1 MILLDAGASKEAPF
15 VLESDESSNSPE
27 AAQPYVYPPHLDGLR
42 THGDEVDVDS
52 ILAVAELQWPTSAFV
67 GVIAFCFLA
76 IGLSIFGWASY
87 VDSVPVEQV
96 KPFQFLLFVVPVAY
110 VFATL
115 LCRATVGIM
124 INRCYY
130 AKGPE
135 WDASLGPQPKKN
147 SPAFELM
154 ACLLFC
160 LGTVAA
166 YCYLKGVPGADDWE
180 PALTDLLVLL
190 PWITVGAIVIDGYHI
205 PQIQR
210 SLGLL

>member
-1 MILLDAGASKEAPF
+1 MVLLDAGASKEAPF
-15 VLESDESSNSPE
+15 VLDADGSSGESEE
-27 AAQPYVYPPHLDGLR
+27 ARPYVYPPHLDGLR

-52 ILAVAELQWPTSAFV
+52 ILAVAELQWPTSTFV
-67 GVIAFCFLA
+67 VVISFCLLVLGLFCFA
-76 IGLSIFGWASY
+76 WAAWAS
-87 VDSVPVEQV
+87 SAPVESV
-96 KPFQFLLFVVPVAY
+96 NSFQFLLFVVPVAY

-135 WDASLGPQPKKN
+135 WDTSLGPRPKKN

-166 YCYLKGVPGADDWE
+166 YCYIKGVPGADDWE